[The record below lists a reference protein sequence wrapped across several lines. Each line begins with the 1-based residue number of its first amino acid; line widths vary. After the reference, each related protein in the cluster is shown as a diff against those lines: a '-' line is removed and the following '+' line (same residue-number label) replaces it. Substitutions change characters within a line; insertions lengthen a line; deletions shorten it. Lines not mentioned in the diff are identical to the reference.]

1 MASAPP
7 ILAYQSEPREP
18 MTATR
23 AYVRAMGFF
32 YEDVGKIAL
41 SAVLI
46 ILSSLASLLQPFPIM
61 ILLDAVLSDRR
72 GHWVYRAF
80 FKIAPEGKD
89 NVPAQIGVLVALTL
103 GLRLV
108 QELLQMWQGVL
119 KVIVGYNGLVRV
131 RSALFRKL
139 QELSL
144 AYHRS
149 HPQGD
154 AIYRLT
160 QATMGVHG
168 AFTLVQGMFV
178 NLATL
183 LVLAVLMLTLN
194 WHLALVALSIVP
206 LLMWAIRAYGPTLAE
221 RSRRAVA
228 ADADVTAGAQRAVAT
243 VSLVQSYGREA
254 DEHRAFD
261 ALVRRSAREWWGVYW
276 QEMKYW
282 LAIGLIF
289 GLGSTALFAYGGYL
303 IYHGRLTPA
312 FLIGF
317 LGWMGLLYDPLNKL
331 TSSGSAFR
339 QGAAGIERVLEV
351 LDLEP
356 TVRDAPDA
364 AELPRKPRVVQ
375 LDNVSFEYAGGE
387 AVLRDVSAAAEPG
400 SLVAFVGPSGAGK
413 STLLNLLPRFFDP
426 TRGAVRLDGID
437 VRTVKLRDLRKH
449 VALVLQDTM
458 LLPVSVAENIA
469 YGRPDSSEEEIRR
482 AAELAGADAFIRK
495 MPEQYATVLTE
506 GGQNLSG
513 GQRQRL
519 AIARALC
526 TEAPVIVLD
535 EPTSAL
541 DPQNEQM
548 ITETLASLRGKRT
561 VIVVSHRLSTVAD
574 CDMIHVM
581 EEGRIVEQGTHD
593 ALVARRGVY
602 FRMARHQLKLPQEG
616 EEPAPTS

>member
-1 MASAPP
+1 MSGAPR
-7 ILAYQSEPREP
+7 ILAYQSQPPAP

-23 AYVRAMGFF
+23 AYVRAMQFF
-32 YEDVGKIAL
+32 REDSAKIAL

-46 ILSSLASLLQPFPIM
+46 VLSSLASLLQPFPIM

-80 FKIAPEGKD
+80 FKIAPEG

-119 KVIVGYNGLVRV
+119 KVTVGYNGLVRV

-160 QATMGVHG
+160 QATTGVHG
-168 AFTLVQGMFV
+168 AFTLVQGLFV
-178 NLATL
+178 NFATL
-183 LVLAVLMLTLN
+183 LVLTFLMLTMN
-194 WHLALVALSIVP
+194 WRLGLVALSIIP
-206 LLMWAIRAYGPTLAE
+206 LLVWAIRAYGPTLAE
-221 RSRRAVA
+221 RSRRAVG
-228 ADADVTAGAQRAVAT
+228 ADAEVTAGAQQAVST

-261 ALVRRSAREWWGVYW
+261 TLVRKSAAEWWGVYW

-289 GLGSTALFAYGGYL
+289 GLGSTALFAAGGYL

-356 TVRDAPDA
+356 TIRDAPGA
-364 AELPRKPRVVQ
+364 ADLPRQPRVVR
-375 LDNVSFEYAGGE
+375 LDQVSFEYAGGE
-387 AVLRDVSAAAEPG
+387 AVLRDVSATIEPG
-400 SLVAFVGPSGAGK
+400 RLVAFVGPSGAGK
-413 STLLNLLPRFFDP
+413 STLLSLLPRFFDP

-449 VALVLQDTM
+449 VALVLQETM

-469 YGRPDSSEEEIRR
+469 YGRPDASDEDIRR
-482 AAELAGADAFIRK
+482 AAELAGADGFIER
-495 MPEQYATVLTE
+495 MPERYNTVLTE

-526 TEAPVIVLD
+526 TEAPIIVLD

-561 VIVVSHRLSTVAD
+561 VVVVSHRLSTVSD
-574 CDMIHVM
+574 CDAIHVM
-581 EEGRIVEQGTHD
+581 EEGRIVEQGTHES
-593 ALVARRGVY
+593 LLARRGVY

-616 EEPAPTS
+616 EEPAPAP